1 MEFIVSKVQ
10 TFYKYK
16 SLNNFEFLLDLLL
29 KERLYAARHHELNDP
44 MEGVIKIDGTIPKE
58 KEQEW
63 DELIKDFRVVCFSR
77 DKDNPLMWSHYA
89 DGARGCLI
97 ELQLLD
103 GQEVHKVSYLKK
115 PSLTERYISREKAA
129 EILIYK
135 EKPWKYE
142 GESRCLLDG
151 NEEFLPV
158 SIKSITF
165 GSRADKSKVDMLL
178 HILKLC
184 KPGLKTYRMSEQGL
198 VKGVQFI
205 STGSRIYMAD
215 RTRTK
220 DYCPQCSEIK
230 LTQDNF
236 VGLHR
241 DWKGF

>member
-1 MEFIVSKVQ
+1 VSKMQ

-44 MEGVIKIDGTIPKE
+44 MEGVIKIDRTIPKE
-58 KEQEW
+58 KELEW
-63 DELIKDFRVVCFSR
+63 GELIKDFRVVCFSR
-77 DKDNPLMWSHYA
+77 DKDSPLMWSHYA

-97 ELQLLD
+97 EFQLLD

-115 PSLTERYISREKAA
+115 PSLTERHISREKVA

-142 GESRCLLDG
+142 AESRCLLEG

-158 SIKSITF
+158 SIKSVTF
-165 GSRADKSKVDMLL
+165 GDRADKSKVDMLL
-178 HILKLC
+178 HILTLC
-184 KPGLKTYRMSEQGL
+184 KPGLKTYIKSEQEL
-198 VKGVQFI
+198 VKGDQFV
-205 STGSRIYMAD
+205 STGSQIYMAD
-215 RTRTK
+215 QIRTQ
-220 DYCPQCSEIK
+220 DYCPKCSEIK

-236 VGLHR
+236 VGLCR
-241 DWKGF
+241 DRKGF